1 MEQNQE
7 YSVLKTA
14 VQVDATKQLKN
25 TEVVE
30 FEHLEGTG
38 MRILFV
44 GNSIT
49 LHGVAPQIGWHWRW
63 GMAATAKEKDY
74 VHLCMAHML
83 EKYPDAAFGICQV
96 SRWERSYKTG
106 SDIFPEFAE
115 AREFDPDVIIIKL
128 SANCP
133 QEDFDEN
140 LFYDRFDELIAF
152 LSKSGKAKTIVCTG
166 FYKHP
171 AEPAILRYA
180 ADTNQPLVM
189 LSDLAEMKEM
199 KAIGRFEHGGV
210 ASHPGDLG
218 METIAKRICEVF
230 DREF

>member
-1 MEQNQE
+1 MDQKNLLDT
-7 YSVLKTA
+7 VTR
-14 VQVDATKQLKN
+14 VDPTKQLKN
-25 TEVVE
+25 NDVVE
-30 FEHLEGTG
+30 FEHLDGTG
-38 MRILFV
+38 LRVLFV

-49 LHGVAPQIGWHWRW
+49 LHGIAHDIGWHWRW

-74 VHLCMAHML
+74 VHLCMSHML
-83 EKYPDAAFGICQV
+83 ESHPDAAFGICQV
-96 SRWERSYKTG
+96 SRWERNYKTG
-106 SDIFPEFAE
+106 SETFPEFE
-115 AREFDPDVIIIKL
+115 NAREFDPDVIIIKL

-133 QEDFDEN
+133 HEDFDEN
-140 LFYDRFDELIAF
+140 LFYDRFAELIAF

-189 LSDLAEMKEM
+189 LSDLAEMDEM

>member
-1 MEQNQE
+1 MI
-7 YSVLKTA
+7 A
-14 VQVDATKQLKN
+14 
-25 TEVVE
+25 
-30 FEHLEGTG
+30 
-38 MRILFV
+38 R
-44 GNSIT
+44 
-49 LHGVAPQIGWHWRW
+49 
-63 GMAATAKEKDY
+63 MAATAKEKDY

-83 EKYPDAAFGICQV
+83 EKHPDAAFGICQV
-96 SRWERSYKTG
+96 SRWERAYKTG
-106 SDIFPEFAE
+106 SDTFGEFE
-115 AREFDPDVIIIKL
+115 NAREFDPDVIIIKL

-133 QEDFDEN
+133 HEDFDEN
-140 LFYDRFDELIAF
+140 LFYDRFAELIAF
-152 LSKSGKAKTIVCTG
+152 LSKSGKARTIVCTG

-189 LSDLAEMKEM
+189 LSDLAEMDEM